1 MLIPMTEEQEAN
13 ESGGFLFLAIVGAV
27 LATAWV
33 GASLYKMITTDNGSI
48 KLPGGIGGEARWSD
62 NEIHSS
68 SKSNGNNFVPPTV
81 YVY

>member
-1 MLIPMTEEQEAN
+1 MLIPLTEKQEAN
-13 ESGGFLFLAIVGAV
+13 ESAGFLFLAIVGAV

-48 KLPGGIGGEARWSD
+48 KLPGGLGGEAQWSD
-62 NEIHSS
+62 NKINDSG
-68 SKSNGNNFVPPTV
+68 KSRNDLYVPPTV